1 MIKLDTGYKYLGEIK
16 NAIKNKISAGF
27 PLLEDIYAPKIFPL
41 EADTA
46 ELGASVPF
54 LQRSEQQ
61 IKLSLKKA
69 IKKECIGHGA
79 EAKVY
84 KIPDT
89 DYVVRVH
96 KGFKP
101 DFNSP
106 ISFDMST
113 GDKFNHYVAKI
124 GDSVEIG
131 EYIKGENACCMTGYA
146 NKMSDKQHNLNLKIV
161 EMPVSSYRD
170 FMKTIFDAAKQNMAF
185 DSAGR
190 NIIVDIVEK
199 KFIPIDFEYGFTKN
213 PSQRIFNPILSMHSG
228 FSVRESDLQFKFLK
242 KVLDGF
248 GLLAKSN
255 YDFTLSNCKFE
266 PRLNLLPFNLQKI
279 QNKQFYDDVEL
290 LNNYIQNVA
299 ASKAM
304 NAHNSMFT
312 PVHVVHDAV
321 KQLSEQ
327 TSQFVEKYTR

>member
-46 ELGASVPF
+46 ELGASIPF

-185 DSAGR
+185 DYAGR
-190 NIIVDIVEK
+190 NVIVDIVEK
-199 KFIPIDFEYGFTKN
+199 KFIPIDFEYGFAKN
-213 PSQRIFNPILSMHSG
+213 PSQRIFNPVLCMHSG
-228 FSVRESDLQFKFLK
+228 FSVREPDLQFVFIK
-242 KVLDGF
+242 KVLDAF

-321 KQLSEQ
+321 KELSEQ
-327 TSQFVEKYTR
+327 TFQFVEKYTR

>member
-1 MIKLDTGYKYLGEIK
+1 MIKLETGYKYLGEIK
-16 NAIKNKISAGF
+16 NAIKSKIPAELPFAGEIFASKLF
-27 PLLEDIYAPKIFPL
+27 PLK
-41 EADTA
+41 ADTI

-61 IKLSLKKA
+61 IKLSIKKA
-69 IKKECIGHGA
+69 LKKECIGHGA

-84 KIPDT
+84 RIPDT

-131 EYIKGENACCMTGYA
+131 EYIKGENACCLNGYT

-170 FMKTIFDAAKQNMAF
+170 FMKTIFEAAKQNMAF
-185 DSAGR
+185 DCAGR
-190 NIIVDIVEK
+190 NVIVDIAQK
-199 KFIPIDFEYGFTKN
+199 KFIPIDFEYGFAKN
-213 PSQRIFNPILSMHSG
+213 PRQRIFNPILCMHSG
-228 FSVRESDLQFKFLK
+228 FSVREPDLQFKFIK
-242 KVLDGF
+242 KVLDAF
-248 GLLAKSN
+248 GLLAKSD
-255 YDFTLSNCKFE
+255 YDFTLSSCKFE
-266 PRLNLLPFNLQKI
+266 PRLNMLPFNLQKI
-279 QNKQFYDDVEL
+279 KNKQFYDDVEI

-299 ASKAM
+299 AAKLM
-304 NAHNSMFT
+304 NAHSPMFT
-312 PVHVVHDAV
+312 PAHVVQDAV

-327 TSQFVEKYTR
+327 TSLFVEKYTG

>member
-96 KGFKP
+96 NGFKP

-170 FMKTIFDAAKQNMAF
+170 FMKTIFEAAKQNMAF

-190 NIIVDIVEK
+190 NVIVDIVEK
-199 KFIPIDFEYGFTKN
+199 KFIPIDFEYGFAKN
-213 PSQRIFNPILSMHSG
+213 PSQRIFNPVLCMHSG
-228 FSVRESDLQFKFLK
+228 FSVREPDLQFVFIK
-242 KVLDGF
+242 KVLDAF

-266 PRLNLLPFNLQKI
+266 PRLSMLPFNLQKI

-327 TSQFVEKYTR
+327 TFQFVEKYTR

>member
-61 IKLSLKKA
+61 IKLSLKNA

-96 KGFKP
+96 NGFKP

-170 FMKTIFDAAKQNMAF
+170 FMKTIFEAAKQNMAF

-190 NIIVDIVEK
+190 NVIVDIVEK
-199 KFIPIDFEYGFTKN
+199 KFIPIDFEYGFAKN
-213 PSQRIFNPILSMHSG
+213 PSQRIFNPVLCMHSG
-228 FSVRESDLQFKFLK
+228 FSVREPDLQFVFIK
-242 KVLDGF
+242 KVLDAF

-266 PRLNLLPFNLQKI
+266 PRLSMLPFNLQKI

-327 TSQFVEKYTR
+327 TFQFVEKYTR